1 MDKSHMYKGRVKG
14 MASLHME
21 QKLRKRFVLTGFT
34 AILIMLLFVDIGFR
48 SFSYNQL
55 KTSLDRMLTY
65 IIEHKGVSDM
75 TETETEAESGGK
87 PAKDEDPKDE
97 EGQQESAAFD
107 QKSSPEDQNPVSR
120 LVDIM
125 REFGDSVSGNVEFTP
140 ESRYRM
146 RYFLVSVDG
155 SGQISNFSLSHIA
168 AVKDDAAEEL
178 ALQHYKL
185 HKKSGLFE
193 YGGQNYYYK
202 IVPEEDGSTT
212 VGFLECTMEV
222 SNLQAMRR
230 IVILVCMCVIVM
242 FTVILT
248 FLAGHAIQPYVENIE
263 SQRQFITTAGHELKT
278 PLAIISANTEVIE
291 MMNGPSEWTDSIK
304 AQVKR
309 STGLI
314 NGMLALA
321 RMNETQKV
329 ELTDVSL
336 SEIVSESAKSF
347 QTVISQQQK
356 VLECGIEDQIHILG
370 DENLLTEL
378 SNILIDNAAKYCDDG
393 GTITVTLKKRGKS
406 GAQLQVSNDY
416 KDGKGQDFRKFF
428 QRFYRADTSHNSNKG
443 GHGIGLSMAQSIAAK
458 MKGTINAS
466 WKDGR
471 ITFTVNL

>member
-1 MDKSHMYKGRVKG
+1 M
-14 MASLHME
+14 
-21 QKLRKRFVLTGFT
+21 
-34 AILIMLLFVDIGFR
+34 
-48 SFSYNQL
+48 
-55 KTSLDRMLTY
+55 
-65 IIEHKGVSDM
+65 
-75 TETETEAESGGK
+75 
-87 PAKDEDPKDE
+87 
-97 EGQQESAAFD
+97 
-107 QKSSPEDQNPVSR
+107 
-120 LVDIM
+120 
-125 REFGDSVSGNVEFTP
+125 
-140 ESRYRM
+140 
-146 RYFLVSVDG
+146 
-155 SGQISNFSLSHIA
+155 
-168 AVKDDAAEEL
+168 
-178 ALQHYKL
+178 
-185 HKKSGLFE
+185 
-193 YGGQNYYYK
+193 
-202 IVPEEDGSTT
+202 
-212 VGFLECTMEV
+212 
-222 SNLQAMRR
+222 
-230 IVILVCMCVIVM
+230 
-242 FTVILT
+242 
-248 FLAGHAIQPYVENIE
+248 
-263 SQRQFITTAGHELKT
+263 
-278 PLAIISANTEVIE
+278 
-291 MMNGPSEWTDSIK
+291 
-304 AQVKR
+304 KR